1 MSRTGEDTNSPDF
14 PYENYVFRGC
24 APGRTRT
31 FDLRIRNPLLYPAE
45 LRAQKLCN
53 MSPLSLE
60 KSRMNAEWLK
70 VRKLQGRFG
79 LKIDHSLRRLPLAVS
94 RATYCCLARFSMYL
108 TTSPAVGTFS
118 T

>member
-1 MSRTGEDTNSPDF
+1 KLRDSTQRAANGI
-14 PYENYVFRGC
+14 
-24 APGRTRT
+24 GREHLASAKLCNAMKTRAKP
-31 FDLRIRNPLLYPAE
+31 LSSIRNPLLYPAE

-79 LKIDHSLRRLPLAVS
+79 LKIDQSLRII
-94 RATYCCLARFSMYL
+94 
-108 TTSPAVGTFS
+108 S
-118 T
+118 TGSQLVRPTAAWRVLRCI

>member
-70 VRKLQGRFG
+70 ARKLHGRFG
-79 LKIDHSLRRLPLAVS
+79 LKIDQSLRRLS
-94 RATYCCLARFSMYL
+94 TRSQARDLLLLSAFL
-108 TTSPAVGTFS
+108 HVFDGITDGRES